1 MLPVVVSSAAVAVVA
16 GVVPTSSPVLSVVAG
31 ALTFD
36 PCAPYSHDEA
46 LLLQL
51 HGMTHYADDRRT

>member
-1 MLPVVVSSAAVAVVA
+1 MLPVVVSSAVAAVVA
-16 GVVPTSSPVLSVVAG
+16 GAVPTSSPVLSVVAG

-46 LLLQL
+46 LLLL
-51 HGMTHYADDRRT
+51 HGMMHYADDRRT